1 MGRTLQKEYN
11 QDTQI
16 ALLMP
21 ILEGTDGV
29 KKMSKSLGNYI
40 GINEEPKDMYGKTMS
55 IPDELIIRY
64 FELVTDEHPD
74 NIEKMKNDMKEDKVN
89 PRDLK
94 MTLAKEIVRLYHG
107 EEKATEAEE
116 YFKSVFQKKDLPD
129 DIQDLEIN
137 LGDSEDGIF
146 FIPKLVTTL
155 KLSPSTSEA
164 RRLIK
169 QGGIKIN
176 GEKISEEKL
185 SINDGDIIQVG
196 KRKFAKLIFSK

>member
-1 MGRTLQKEYN
+1 MKEY
-11 QDTQI
+11 
-16 ALLMP
+16 
-21 ILEGTDGV
+21 
-29 KKMSKSLGNYI
+29 
-40 GINEEPKDMYGKTMS
+40 
-55 IPDELIIRY
+55 
-64 FELVTDEHPD
+64 
-74 NIEKMKNDMKEDKVN
+74 KVN